1 MKKIIFPLIAVAF
14 LITGCGTAATKSA
27 NQPAAKT
34 QPPATRTIDIS
45 NSTFQPATITVNA
58 GDTIVWTNRDSLP
71 HSIKGQ
77 SFSSSPLPPNG
88 TYQLTLAKPGT
99 FDYNCSLHPN
109 MKGQIIVQ

>member
-1 MKKIIFPLIAVAF
+1 MKKIIFPLVAMA
-14 LITGCGTAATKSA
+14 LLVTGCGSAATKNG
-27 NQPAAKT
+27 NQPAGKN

-58 GDTIVWTNRDSLP
+58 GDTLIWTNRDSLP
-71 HSIKGQ
+71 HSIKGE

-88 TYQLTLAKPGT
+88 TYQLTLTKAGT
-99 FDYNCSLHPN
+99 FNYNCSLHPD